1 MRNAFTFASL
11 LRRVAVAACACTF
24 ATGAIAQSDAW
35 PNRVITVVLPAS
47 AGGASDT
54 IARLMSQ
61 KLSEAL
67 NTPVIVDNKPGGG
80 GAIATDFVAKSK
92 PDGYTL
98 LSGFSEHSWMQHF
111 SSKTPFDM
119 NRDFVPIML
128 IASVPNVVA
137 INASIKANTVSE
149 LVALLKTQPGKF
161 NFGSGG
167 VGSTLH
173 LFGELFKK
181 QTGTDIVHVPYKGAN
196 EANLAM
202 IAGQIEMVFPTAVS
216 IRQHV
221 ASGKV
226 RLLAVSSDERLAG
239 YENVPTVAEA
249 GIPDF
254 RIAIWYCLFAPANTP
269 KEIVNRINAALVKGG
284 NSPEV
289 REKMN
294 AMGAKLILSSPEE
307 FGTFFRTEQ
316 KRWGD
321 IIVGAN
327 IKFE

>member
-1 MRNAFTFASL
+1 MRSTLTSL
-11 LRRVAVAACACTF
+11 LRCTAIAVFACAM
-24 ATGAIAQSDAW
+24 APGASAQGDAF
-35 PNRVITVVLPAS
+35 PNRPITIVLPAS
-47 AGGASDT
+47 PGGASDT
-54 IARLMSQ
+54 IARTMAQ

-67 NTPVIVDNKPGGG
+67 NTPVIIDNKPGGG

-119 NRDFVPIML
+119 NRDFMPIML
-128 IASVPNVVA
+128 IASVPNMIAV
-137 INASIKANTVSE
+137 NASIKANTVPE
-149 LVALLKTQPGKF
+149 LVALLKAQPGKF

-181 QTGTDIVHVPYKGAN
+181 QTGTSIVHVPYKGAN

-221 ASGKV
+221 ATGKV

-249 GIPDF
+249 GLPDF

-289 REKMN
+289 REKLN
-294 AMGAKLILSSPEE
+294 AMGARLILSTPEE
-307 FGTFFRTEQ
+307 FGTFFRAEQ

-321 IIVGAN
+321 IIVAEK